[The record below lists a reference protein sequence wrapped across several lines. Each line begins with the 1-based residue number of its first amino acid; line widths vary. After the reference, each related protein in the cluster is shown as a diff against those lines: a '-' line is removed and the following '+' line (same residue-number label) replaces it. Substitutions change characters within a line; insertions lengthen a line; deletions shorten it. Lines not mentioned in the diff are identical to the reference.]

1 MDVLVVQHA
10 KWIAR
15 RLHRCLGHF
24 NSPPSERPRTQFSTA
39 KQPARGRLQ
48 KLHDGLRQPASG
60 RSQMKASA
68 GAPESMKVPELRD
81 LVVERELA
89 TAAEARGMKKAKL
102 VALLDPP
109 AERVVGKISAD
120 AAGAL
125 RPSVGDDFQEEI
137 CAELNTSAVQPSTC
151 GELSRFFEQE
161 LETDMDARAD
171 HEAVRARSAKFGLP
185 PAVVD
190 LDGKTSADAAG
201 ALRPSVGVDFQ
212 EEICAEL
219 STSAVSPSPLPTN
232 SIPLSQL
239 PSGDSPLESEDLS
252 ALNSQAF
259 PAVIAAE
266 PVAPL
271 PGTQQVAS
279 STALSTPNS
288 LASASS
294 GMSPR

>member
-48 KLHDGLRQPASG
+48 KLHDGLRQPTSG
-60 RSQMKASA
+60 RSQKAPA

-109 AERVVGKISAD
+109 AERVDGKISAD
-120 AAGAL
+120 AAGAP
-125 RPSVGDDFQEEI
+125 RPSVGDVSQKEI

-151 GELSRFFEQE
+151 GELSRFFEQQ

-171 HEAVRARSAKFGLP
+171 YEAVRARSAKFGLP
-185 PAVVD
+185 PAIAD
-190 LDGKTSADAAG
+190 LEGKTSADAAD
-201 ALRPSVGVDFQ
+201 APRPSVGVDFQ

-219 STSAVSPSPLPTN
+219 NTSAVSPSPLPTN

-239 PSGDSPLESEDLS
+239 PSGDSPLESEDPS

>member
-1 MDVLVVQHA
+1 MRPGCVPDASRMRPGCVGILNCSKFRRILA
-10 KWIAR
+10 K
-15 RLHRCLGHF
+15 F
-24 NSPPSERPRTQFSTA
+24 PSERPRTQFSTA

-48 KLHDGLRQPASG
+48 KLHDGLRQPTSG
-60 RSQMKASA
+60 RSLPPRA
-68 GAPESMKVPELRD
+68 GRS
-81 LVVERELA
+81 
-89 TAAEARGMKKAKL
+89 G
-102 VALLDPP
+102 
-109 AERVVGKISAD
+109 
-120 AAGAL
+120 
-125 RPSVGDDFQEEI
+125 RPSKANAV
-137 CAELNTSAVQPSTC
+137 AAAVQPSTC

-171 HEAVRARSAKFGLP
+171 YEAVHARSAKFGLP
-185 PAVVD
+185 RAIAD
-190 LDGKTSADAAG
+190 LDEEISADAAG
-201 ALRPSVGVDFQ
+201 APRPSVGVDFQ

-219 STSAVSPSPLPTN
+219 STSAVSPSPVPTN

-239 PSGDSPLESEDLS
+239 PSGDSALESEDLS

-279 STALSTPNS
+279 STALSTPNP

-294 GMSPR
+294 GTSPR

>member
-1 MDVLVVQHA
+1 MEKKFGEFRQ
-10 KWIAR
+10 KT
-15 RLHRCLGHF
+15 G
-24 NSPPSERPRTQFSTA
+24 PS
-39 KQPARGRLQ
+39 
-48 KLHDGLRQPASG
+48 
-60 RSQMKASA
+60 KANA
-68 GAPESMKVPELRD
+68 
-81 LVVERELA
+81 
-89 TAAEARGMKKAKL
+89 
-102 VALLDPP
+102 VA
-109 AERVVGKISAD
+109 V
-120 AAGAL
+120 
-125 RPSVGDDFQEEI
+125 
-137 CAELNTSAVQPSTC
+137 AVQPSTC

>member
-1 MDVLVVQHA
+1 
-10 KWIAR
+10 
-15 RLHRCLGHF
+15 
-24 NSPPSERPRTQFSTA
+24 
-39 KQPARGRLQ
+39 
-48 KLHDGLRQPASG
+48 
-60 RSQMKASA
+60 
-68 GAPESMKVPELRD
+68 
-81 LVVERELA
+81 
-89 TAAEARGMKKAKL
+89 
-102 VALLDPP
+102 
-109 AERVVGKISAD
+109 
-120 AAGAL
+120 
-125 RPSVGDDFQEEI
+125 
-137 CAELNTSAVQPSTC
+137 
-151 GELSRFFEQE
+151 LSRLFEQE

-171 HEAVRARSAKFGLP
+171 YEAVRARSAKSGLTR
-185 PAVVD
+185 AIAD
-190 LDGKTSADAAG
+190 LDGKIDGEISADAAG
-201 ALRPSVGVDFQ
+201 PPRPSVGVDFQ

-219 STSAVSPSPLPTN
+219 STSAVSPSPVPTN

-239 PSGDSPLESEDLS
+239 PSGDSALESEDLS

>member
-1 MDVLVVQHA
+1 MKFTAREKRLQFPVKDSNGHRVVSGDFVPFIMTNMGSLDKSAHQFLAKLRKKDRRRAEHLMDVLVVQHA

-60 RSQMKASA
+60 RSQMKAPA

-137 CAELNTSAVQPSTC
+137 CAEL
-151 GELSRFFEQE
+151 
-161 LETDMDARAD
+161 
-171 HEAVRARSAKFGLP
+171 
-185 PAVVD
+185 
-190 LDGKTSADAAG
+190 
-201 ALRPSVGVDFQ
+201 
-212 EEICAEL
+212 
-219 STSAVSPSPLPTN
+219 STSAVSPSPVPTN